1 MLVGSGVMVNFLFV
15 DSLPS
20 MDSEVMSGLIL
31 VSIVSLYELQDLDW
45 DTELGAE
52 LERDDK

>member
-31 VSIVSLYELQDLDW
+31 VSIVSLYELQDLD
-45 DTELGAE
+45 
-52 LERDDK
+52 